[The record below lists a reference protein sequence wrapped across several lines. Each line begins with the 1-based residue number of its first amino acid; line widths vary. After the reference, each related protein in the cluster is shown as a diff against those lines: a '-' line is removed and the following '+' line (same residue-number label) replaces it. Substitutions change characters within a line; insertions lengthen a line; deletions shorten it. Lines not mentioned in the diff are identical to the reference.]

1 MLEAMPR
8 NWRPYLFLA
17 GVAATATATTYLY
30 IRRRQAQR
38 RRRTLGEAER
48 GPEEAERGVESIP
61 EFLRAGAS
69 AQEAPVEEPATPEQT
84 QAP

>member
-1 MLEAMPR
+1 MPR

-30 IRRRQAQR
+30 IRRRRAQR
-38 RRRTLGEAER
+38 RGRALGEAER
-48 GPEEAERGVESIP
+48 APEEKAQGAEAIP
-61 EFLRAGAS
+61 EFLRAHAP
-69 AQEAPVEEPATPEQT
+69 AEQAPVEEPAAPEQT